1 MFNAAKSKLE
11 DARTILGELD
21 QVGDAISF
29 KAWFNS
35 FLGSARAVTNV
46 LQKEG
51 NKVPKFS
58 SWYEVK
64 QEEMKKDQVM
74 RFVHKARIDDFHR
87 GRHRLKF
94 STHLRH
100 MSGDEAGP
108 PPSPDA
114 KLVLREN
121 GVFWIVGVGTATER
135 RIPVKKGA
143 RYITNISIA
152 GAPTEHLGAK
162 LVRNDPLRVCHLA
175 LVYLEKLVREAESTF
190 GS

>member
-21 QVGDAISF
+21 QGDDAISF
-29 KAWFNS
+29 KARFNS
-35 FLGSARAVTNV
+35 FLGSARAVTNG

-51 NKVPKFS
+51 AKVPKFS
-58 SWYEVK
+58 SWYEAK
-64 QEEMKKDQVM
+64 QEEMEKDDLM
-74 RFVHKARIDDFHR
+74 RFVHKARIDDFHY
-87 GRHRLKF
+87 GKHRLKF
-94 STHLRH
+94 STHFRH
-100 MSGDEAGP
+100 VSRNEAWP

-114 KLVLREN
+114 KLVLRGN
-121 GVFWIVGVGTATER
+121 GAFWIVGAGTATER

-162 LVRNDPLRVCHLA
+162 LVRNDPLAVCHLA
-175 LVYLEKLVREAESTF
+175 LVYLEKLVHEAESTF